1 MKTLWKKNEKIS
13 QDEPTNWQ
21 YKLYITNDSVN
32 NQLVESL
39 APMNWEEFLNRK
51 INKNEDEN
59 VLVKFLIPNENYI
72 IGKRLVRYIR
82 EIPNIKV
89 IVCELARL
97 TPLPAPTMRII
108 KPQRGIV
115 MSLDDVP
122 QNKENETKEEIK
134 IKDSPKGEV
143 YV

>member
-1 MKTLWKKNEKIS
+1 
-13 QDEPTNWQ
+13 
-21 YKLYITNDSVN
+21 
-32 NQLVESL
+32 
-39 APMNWEEFLNRK
+39 MNWEEFLNRK
-51 INKNEDEN
+51 IGKNEDEN
-59 VLVKFLIPNENYI
+59 VLVKYLIPDENYI

-97 TPLPAPTMRII
+97 TPLPVPTARII

-115 MSLDDVP
+115 MSLDDAP
-122 QNKENETKEEIK
+122 QQKENEQAEKIK